1 MAIRTIMNS
10 RLRLLRI
17 DRYLLGQFLG
27 TFALFMSLIM
37 AIAVVF
43 DISQKIDNFL
53 NQGISVGFAL
63 QHYYPH
69 FMLYYGSTFS
79 ALIFFLSTVF
89 TTARMANRSELMA
102 VLAGG
107 MPFRRLMLPAVASA
121 GVVFTVMM
129 LLAHFVVPH
138 STIAR
143 LEFEDRYVQDV
154 APKRP
159 INIHRQI
166 IHRQILPGHYIY
178 LETWSPERQA
188 GYHFS
193 YEVFDGSRLV
203 SKLRGDYLR
212 FDSIAQTWK
221 LDNWN
226 RRAVKPNGISSV
238 TQGRTLDSNFAF
250 KPALLN
256 PDQRRTETMT
266 SPQLRSF
273 LAQERLSGSEAVV
286 WHEAEWYRRTAYPFS
301 MFILVIMGFS
311 LSSAK
316 RRGGLGAPIAL
327 GLLFVVVYIFFMQ
340 LGSISMMALNVPP
353 FLAIWLP
360 NLIFGGLTAYLY
372 ARAPK

>member
-1 MAIRTIMNS
+1 MK
-10 RLRLLRI
+10 LKLLRI
-17 DRYLLGQFLG
+17 DRYLLGQFLS
-27 TFALFMSLIM
+27 TYVLFMALIM

-53 NQGISVGFAL
+53 SQGITVGYAM
-63 QHYYPH
+63 QHYYGH

-79 ALIFFLSTVF
+79 ALILFLSTVYA
-89 TTARMANRSELMA
+89 TARLANRSELMA
-102 VLAGG
+102 ILSGGLPFNRLLRPFALGAGI
-107 MPFRRLMLPAVASA
+107 
-121 GVVFTVMM
+121 VFLLMM
-129 LLAHFVVPH
+129 LLSHFVVPR
-138 STIAR
+138 SNIAR

-159 INIHRQI
+159 IN

-193 YEVFDGSRLV
+193 YEVFDGSKLM

-212 FDSIAQTWK
+212 YDSLSQGWK

-226 RRAVKPNGISSV
+226 RRVYKANGLSTIEL
-238 TQGRTLDSNFAF
+238 GRTLDSNFAF

-266 SPQLRSF
+266 SPELRAF

-286 WHEAEWYRRTAYPFS
+286 WHDAEWYRRTAYPFS
-301 MFILVIMGFS
+301 MFILVVMAFS

-327 GLLFVVVYIFFMQ
+327 GLICVVVYIFLMQ
-340 LGSISMMALNVPP
+340 LGSMSMMALNTPP

-360 NLIFGGLTAYLY
+360 NIVFAGLTYLFY
-372 ARAPK
+372 LRAPK

>member
-79 ALIFFLSTVF
+79 ALIFFLSSVF

-166 IHRQILPGHYIY
+166 LPGHYIY

-238 TQGRTLDSNFAF
+238 SQGRTLDSNFAF

>member
-1 MAIRTIMNS
+1 MN
-10 RLRLLRI
+10 RPLLRI

-27 TFALFMSLIM
+27 TYALFMVLIM

-53 NQGISVGFAL
+53 NQDITIGFAL
-63 QHYYPH
+63 QHYYGH
-69 FMLYYGSTFS
+69 FILYYGSTFS
-79 ALIFFLSTVF
+79 ALILFLSTVYA
-89 TTARMANRSELMA
+89 TARLANRSELMA
-102 VLAGG
+102 ILAGG
-107 MPFRRLMLPAVASA
+107 LPFQRLLLPFALGA
-121 GVVFTVMM
+121 GIVFIFMM
-129 LLAHFVVPH
+129 LLSHFVVPQ
-138 STIAR
+138 SNIAR
-143 LEFEDRYVQDV
+143 LAFEDRYVQDV

-166 IHRQILPGHYIY
+166 LPGHYIY
-178 LETWSPERQA
+178 LETWSPERKA

-193 YEVFDGSRLV
+193 YEVFDGSKLV

-212 FDSIAQTWK
+212 YDTVAQTWK
-221 LDNWN
+221 LDNWE
-226 RRAVKPNGISSV
+226 RRTFADQSMSDV
-238 TQGRTLDSNFAF
+238 TLGRTLDSNFAF
-250 KPALLN
+250 KPTLLN

-266 SPQLRSF
+266 SPQLLRF

-301 MFILVIMGFS
+301 MFILVVMAFS

-340 LGSISMMALNVPP
+340 LGSMSMMALNTPP
-353 FLAIWLP
+353 LLAIWLP
-360 NLIFGGLTAYLY
+360 NLVFGTLTIYLY
-372 ARAPK
+372 QRAPK

>member
-1 MAIRTIMNS
+1 MK
-10 RLRLLRI
+10 LKLLRI
-17 DRYLLGQFLG
+17 DRYLLGQFLS
-27 TFALFMSLIM
+27 TYALFMALIM

-53 NQGISVGFAL
+53 SQGITIGYAM
-63 QHYYPH
+63 QHYYGH

-79 ALIFFLSTVF
+79 ALILFLSTVYA
-89 TTARMANRSELMA
+89 TARLANRSELMA
-102 VLAGG
+102 ILSGGLPFNRLLRPFALGAGI
-107 MPFRRLMLPAVASA
+107 
-121 GVVFTVMM
+121 VFLLMM
-129 LLAHFVVPH
+129 LLSHFVVPR
-138 STIAR
+138 SNIAR

-166 IHRQILPGHYIY
+166 
-178 LETWSPERQA
+178 
-188 GYHFS
+188 
-193 YEVFDGSRLV
+193 FDGSKLI

-212 FDSIAQTWK
+212 YDSLSQGWK

-226 RRAVKPNGISSV
+226 RRVYKANGLSTIE
-238 TQGRTLDSNFAF
+238 QGRTLDSNFAF

-266 SPQLRSF
+266 SPELRAF

-286 WHEAEWYRRTAYPFS
+286 WHDAEWYRRTAYPFS
-301 MFILVIMGFS
+301 MFILVVMAFS

-327 GLLFVVVYIFFMQ
+327 GLICVVVYIFLMQ
-340 LGSISMMALNVPP
+340 LGSMSMMALNTPP

-360 NLIFGGLTAYLY
+360 NIVFAGLTYLFY
-372 ARAPK
+372 LRAPK

>member
-1 MAIRTIMNS
+1 MKPRFQ
-10 RLRLLRI
+10 LLRI
-17 DRYLLGQFLG
+17 DRYLIGQFLG
-27 TFALFMSLIM
+27 TFALFMTLIM

-53 NQGISVGFAL
+53 NQGITVGFAL
-63 QHYYPH
+63 QHYYGH

-79 ALIFFLSTVF
+79 ALILFLSTVF
-89 TTARMANRSELMA
+89 TTARLANRSELMA

-107 MPFRRLMLPAVASA
+107 MPFRRLMRPAVVSA
-121 GVVFTVMM
+121 GVVFVVMM
-129 LLAHFVVPH
+129 LLAHFIVPH
-138 STIAR
+138 SNIAR

-159 INIHRQI
+159 INIHRQV
-166 IHRQILPGHYIY
+166 LPGHFIY

-203 SKLRGDYLR
+203 SKLRGDYIR

-226 RRAVKPNGISSV
+226 RRVFNARGISSV

-353 FLAIWLP
+353 FWAIWLP
-360 NLIFGGLTAYLY
+360 NLLFGGLTTYLY
-372 ARAPK
+372 IKAPK